1 MTAQPPPPPPPPGYP
16 PQQPPSA
23 QAPNNHLVLSI
34 VALVFCLIP
43 GIVAIVKSS
52 QVSGLW
58 AQGQY
63 GQAQASAESARK
75 WAIWSIV
82 LGAVGGI
89 IYLILA
95 VVGAMVAGNQNSAM
109 LALMF

>member
-1 MTAQPPPPPPPPGYP
+1 
-16 PQQPPSA
+16 
-23 QAPNNHLVLSI
+23 
-34 VALVFCLIP
+34 
-43 GIVAIVKSS
+43 VAIVKSS

-58 AQGQY
+58 AHGQY
-63 GQAQASAESARK
+63 AEAQASADSARK

-95 VVGAMVAGNQNSAM
+95 VVGALMAGNSNSAM
-109 LALMF
+109 LVLMF

>member
-1 MTAQPPPPPPPPGYP
+1 MTAQPPPPPGYP
-16 PQQPPSA
+16 PPQPPGA

-34 VALVFCLIP
+34 VGLVFCLIP
-43 GIVAIVKSS
+43 GIVAVVKST

-63 GQAQASAESARK
+63 DQAQASAESARK
-75 WAIWSIV
+75 WAIWSII
-82 LGAVGGI
+82 LGAVFGV

-95 VVGAMVAGNQNSAM
+95 VIGALMAGNSNSAM
-109 LALMF
+109 LGVMF

>member
-1 MTAQPPPPPPPPGYP
+1 MTAQPPPPPGYP
-16 PQQPPSA
+16 PQQPPPA

-63 GQAQASAESARK
+63 AQAQASAESARK

>member
-1 MTAQPPPPPPPPGYP
+1 MTAQPPPPPGYP
-16 PQQPPSA
+16 PQQPPAA

-63 GQAQASAESARK
+63 AEAQASADSARK

-82 LGAVGGI
+82 LGAVFGI
-89 IYLILA
+89 IYVILA
-95 VVGAMVAGNQNSAM
+95 VVGGLMAGNQNSAM

>member
-1 MTAQPPPPPPPPGYP
+1 MTAQPPPPPGYP
-16 PQQPPSA
+16 PQPPPAA

-63 GQAQASAESARK
+63 AQAQASAESARK